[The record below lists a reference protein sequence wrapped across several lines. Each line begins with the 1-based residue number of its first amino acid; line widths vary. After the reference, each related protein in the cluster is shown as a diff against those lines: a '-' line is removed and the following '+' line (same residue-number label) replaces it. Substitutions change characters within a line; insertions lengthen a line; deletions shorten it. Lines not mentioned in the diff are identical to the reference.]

1 MKQKK
6 QVRLSDIAE
15 KLNIST
21 VTVSKALSNKD
32 GVGDELREQIKK
44 LAVEMGYKI
53 KSSAGT
59 TGTTGN
65 IGIVIPARFFSPDA
79 SFYWYIFNHLSKAL
93 LEKGWYSIMELV
105 SDEDEKDLIP
115 PRLITDKKTDGI
127 IFLGQLSFE
136 YIKNLASTYSNFV
149 LMDYYIADPEID
161 CIVNDDYYNSYLIT
175 SYLISMGHKKIQY
188 VGKFNATTSIQDRY
202 MGFEKAMYE
211 NGLDCP
217 FDKIIDDRNA
227 PAELTNIPMYIDPSH
242 IAGKREFVE
251 ELLHAGINVYNF
263 DGAMI
268 ESHYD
273 PDNAWTDSKQQ
284 YKPTDLKEV
293 VDKVIS
299 YNNSDKSSFDPLY
312 LENLRKKIDYIDTC
326 LIFSLVE
333 RLNLSKE
340 VGKYKKENHMKTF
353 QPDRWNSLL
362 TNIVAFGKEHG
373 LDENYVK
380 DIWEIIHEKSIEVQ
394 K

>member
-21 VTVSKALSNKD
+21 VTVSKALANKE
-32 GVGDELREQIKK
+32 GVGDDLREQIKK
-44 LAVEMGYKI
+44 LAAEMGYKF
-53 KSSAGT
+53 KSTASA

-65 IGIVIPARFFSPDA
+65 IGIIIPARFFSPDA

-105 SDEDEKDLIP
+105 SDEDEKALIP
-115 PRLITDKKTDGI
+115 PRVITDKKTDGV

-136 YIKNLASTYSNFV
+136 YIKKLATTYSNFV
-149 LMDYYIADPEID
+149 LMDYYIPDPEID

-202 MGFEKAMYE
+202 MGFEKAMHE

-227 PAELTNIPMYIDPSH
+227 PAELIKMKLPPKDQMPTAFVCNCDLIASRLIHQLNEEGYKVPEDVSVTGYDNFLSEEEKTVPLTTIGVEPQTLCSMAAELIINKITGQPYIKGRH
-242 IAGKREFVE
+242 LATGKIIVR
-251 ELLHAGINVYNF
+251 
-263 DGAMI
+263 
-268 ESHYD
+268 
-273 PDNAWTDSKQQ
+273 DSVK
-284 YKPTDLKEV
+284 
-293 VDKVIS
+293 
-299 YNNSDKSSFDPLY
+299 
-312 LENLRKKIDYIDTC
+312 
-326 LIFSLVE
+326 
-333 RLNLSKE
+333 RL
-340 VGKYKKENHMKTF
+340 
-353 QPDRWNSLL
+353 
-362 TNIVAFGKEHG
+362 
-373 LDENYVK
+373 
-380 DIWEIIHEKSIEVQ
+380 
-394 K
+394 

>member
-32 GVGDELREQIKK
+32 GVGDELREEIKK

-136 YIKNLASTYSNFV
+136 YIKNLTATYSNFV
-149 LMDYYIADPEID
+149 LMDYYIPDP
-161 CIVNDDYYNSYLIT
+161 
-175 SYLISMGHKKIQY
+175 
-188 VGKFNATTSIQDRY
+188 
-202 MGFEKAMYE
+202 
-211 NGLDCP
+211 
-217 FDKIIDDRNA
+217 
-227 PAELTNIPMYIDPSH
+227 
-242 IAGKREFVE
+242 
-251 ELLHAGINVYNF
+251 
-263 DGAMI
+263 
-268 ESHYD
+268 
-273 PDNAWTDSKQQ
+273 
-284 YKPTDLKEV
+284 
-293 VDKVIS
+293 
-299 YNNSDKSSFDPLY
+299 
-312 LENLRKKIDYIDTC
+312 
-326 LIFSLVE
+326 
-333 RLNLSKE
+333 
-340 VGKYKKENHMKTF
+340 
-353 QPDRWNSLL
+353 
-362 TNIVAFGKEHG
+362 
-373 LDENYVK
+373 
-380 DIWEIIHEKSIEVQ
+380 
-394 K
+394 